1 MKIILLNNS
10 DKFVDLKSQLVPAT
24 KKMKIQNGLKKF
36 GLFFGLALASV
47 FIPVLHFVLV
57 PAFLIIS
64 AVSFFYGYR
73 VEFQVSEPS
82 AFNCFECSKELV
94 LPLLIGSNRRLNCT
108 HCTAQYRIES

>member
-10 DKFVDLKSQLVPAT
+10 DKFIALKSDLIPAT
-24 KKMKIQNGLKKF
+24 KKMKIQNGIKKF

-57 PAFLIIS
+57 PAFLIIA

-73 VEFQVSEPS
+73 VEFQVSAPVS
-82 AFNCFECSKELV
+82 FNCLECSKELA
-94 LPLLIGSNRRLNCT
+94 LPLLVGSNRRLNCT
-108 HCTAQYRIES
+108 HCTAQHRIES